1 MSPSSSSPNKEVQN
15 VAPNSPVPLNITP
28 RDLLNL
34 LAFLGVASGLIANK
48 ILVER
53 FDWRIDAAVYRRGAL
68 ALVNGESLYAQP
80 FDMGNLNLPFIYPP
94 IGAAVFYPFG
104 FLEFFN
110 DELASTLM
118 VVISS
123 LLMLVCLYLVANSV
137 LRGHDRQL
145 AFAIAAISWP
155 VVLLMEPVLLNAD
168 LGQINVIIM
177 ALVVYD
183 LLPTKRRIPRGVL
196 IGLAAAIKLTPLA
209 MLLYFLVKKDF
220 RGIIN
225 AVISMLVFTA
235 LGALISW
242 ENTKEFFLTTL
253 FNLNADGESGVSTVY
268 QSNSSLQ
275 AMIYRWWPCQDAAT
289 ASSLPMLLWVVLSLI
304 AIVAV
309 GLLMH
314 QLFARGL
321 QVEAVM
327 ANAMLMLLI
336 SPISWSHHWVWLPLW
351 ALVFFIR
358 YFQHA
363 QRPRALLISG
373 IILSVIQLIL
383 PPKWWFG
390 RDGVNVFGLP
400 LWEKFMISDWT
411 WLSIGLLITLAV
423 SLKAFPR
430 LTNSAAIQA

>member
-1 MSPSSSSPNKEVQN
+1 MPSSNSSLSKEAQDA
-15 VAPNSPVPLNITP
+15 APSPLSPFNLTS
-28 RDLLNL
+28 RDLLSFISL
-34 LAFLGVASGLIANK
+34 LGVAAGLIANK
-48 ILVER
+48 YLVDKL
-53 FDWRIDAAVYRRGAL
+53 DWRIDTAVYRKGAL
-68 ALVNGESLYAQP
+68 ALVNNQSLYEHP
-80 FDMGNLNLPFIYPP
+80 FDMGDIDLPFIYPP
-94 IGAAVFYPFG
+94 IGAAIFYPFG
-104 FLEFFN
+104 YFKFFN
-110 DELASTLM
+110 DELASNLM

-123 LLMLVCLYLVANSV
+123 LLMLLCLYLVANAV
-137 LRGHDRQL
+137 LKDQDRQL
-145 AFAIAAISWP
+145 SFAIAAIAWP
-155 VVLLMEPVLLNAD
+155 IVLLMEPVILNAD

-183 LLPTKRRIPRGVL
+183 LLPIKRRIPRGVL

-220 RGIIN
+220 RGIFN

-235 LGALISW
+235 LGALITW
-242 ENTKEFFLTTL
+242 QNTKEFFLTTL

-275 AMIYRWWPCQDAAT
+275 AMIYRWWPSQDAAT
-289 ASSLPMLLWVVLSLI
+289 ASSLPMLLWIVLSLI

-351 ALVFFIR
+351 ALVFFLR

-390 RDGVNVFGLP
+390 RDGVNVFDLP
-400 LWEKFMISDWT
+400 LLEKFMISDWT
-411 WLSIGLLITLAV
+411 WLSIGLLIALAV

-430 LTNSAAIQA
+430 LTNSAATQA